1 MVLYCLVDHG
11 NVEVIAHAICV
22 LAVLALRAQSSLCSL
37 LQTHTLRADPPVP
50 AGEEETVVVVA
61 VFCMQRR
68 QGVRLVVVL
77 GVCDDQLLSHF
88 DSELFFFKLEVHL
101 LEHLV
106 HWLLLDINR
115 IVDEV

>member
-1 MVLYCLVDHG
+1 
-11 NVEVIAHAICV
+11 
-22 LAVLALRAQSSLCSL
+22 
-37 LQTHTLRADPPVP
+37 
-50 AGEEETVVVVA
+50 
-61 VFCMQRR
+61 
-68 QGVRLVVVL
+68 
-77 GVCDDQLLSHF
+77 VCDDQLLSHF